1 MTKTVSKSFVFIM
14 WIIDRYQLHKLL
26 AKNNLKKKYI
36 YLTFFFLGTILEFLH
51 SAWKIFTFLSTYFK
65 RENLEETCII
75 SFYFYG
81 YTFFKLE
88 RTVFKTVKKGFLLFW
103 PDSIQRGTYWIFF
116 SEFQFRFLKKKVKT
130 ESAVIIVGFRK
141 IQRIPIAV

>member
-1 MTKTVSKSFVFIM
+1 MTKTVSKLFVFVTWLIN
-14 WIIDRYQLHKLL
+14 RYQSHRLFW
-26 AKNNLKKKYI
+26 KNNLEKK

-116 SEFQFRFLKKKVKT
+116 SEFQFRFFKKKVKT